1 MIRPTGN
8 LESVKSEKNSPRK
21 SNLAEDN
28 PTETQSS
35 NVLRYV
41 RRPRPNSASTQ
52 RRSGLEYS
60 YNVHQ
65 GTLGRRFS
73 LIPSFPDTE
82 WELQSCLQ
90 CAEQTDTADQK
101 HDGMSG
107 SAAIAIPVEVC
118 GGAAQKQD
126 GEGVCQT
133 QHPEALWLCSADLTE
148 NRSHLERHCWK
159 RHWRCI
165 VKLMEKPVSFGRHC
179 VCVLRTP
186 RKTDLI

>member
-21 SNLAEDN
+21 SNLAEDS

-107 SAAIAIPVEVC
+107 EHLRPLLSLWKFA
-118 GGAAQKQD
+118 
-126 GEGVCQT
+126 GEPPKNKMEKGSVRHSIQ
-133 QHPEALWLCSADLTE
+133 
-148 NRSHLERHCWK
+148 RHC
-159 RHWRCI
+159 
-165 VKLMEKPVSFGRHC
+165 GC
-179 VCVLRTP
+179 VVRTS

>member
-21 SNLAEDN
+21 PNLAEDS

-107 SAAIAIPVEVC
+107 EHLRPLLPC
-118 GGAAQKQD
+118 GSLRGSRPK
-126 GEGVCQT
+126 T
-133 QHPEALWLCSADLTE
+133 
-148 NRSHLERHCWK
+148 R
-159 RHWRCI
+159 WRRGLSDTASRGI
-165 VKLMEKPVSFGRHC
+165 VV
-179 VCVLRTP
+179 V
-186 RKTDLI
+186 

>member
-8 LESVKSEKNSPRK
+8 LGSVKSLKNSPRK
-21 SNLAEDN
+21 PNPVENS

-41 RRPRPNSASTQ
+41 RRPRPNSATTQ
-52 RRSGLEYS
+52 RCSGLEYS

-65 GTLGRRFS
+65 GALGRRFS

-90 CAEQTDTADQK
+90 CSEQTDTADQK

-107 SAAIAIPVEVC
+107 EHLRPLLSLWKFAGEPPK
-118 GGAAQKQD
+118 KQ
-126 GEGVCQT
+126 GREGFCQT
-133 QHPEALWLCSADLTE
+133 QHPEAVWLCSADLTE
-148 NRSHLERHCWK
+148 NRSH
-159 RHWRCI
+159 I
-165 VKLMEKPVSFGRHC
+165 
-179 VCVLRTP
+179 
-186 RKTDLI
+186 D